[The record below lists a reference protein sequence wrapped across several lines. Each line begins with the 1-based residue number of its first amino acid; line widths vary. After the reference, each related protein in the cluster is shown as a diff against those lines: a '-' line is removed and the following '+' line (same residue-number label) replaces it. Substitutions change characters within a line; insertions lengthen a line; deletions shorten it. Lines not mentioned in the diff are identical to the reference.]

1 MLTVEKERI
10 YSALSTYQKVQP
22 VKCVIWDLDNTV
34 WHGVLAENDDLVLK
48 EGIVDIIVALD
59 KKGVLQSIASKN
71 NYDDA
76 INKLEQFGLLDYFL
90 YPQINWNAK
99 SSSVELI
106 CKNLNIGIDT
116 FLFIDDQPF
125 ELEEVKLA
133 HPQVEIFD
141 AADYQLLMGFPRI
154 QSVVVAD
161 DAARRRIRYQE
172 DMKRHRSEEDFVGTP
187 EAFLA
192 SLNMV
197 FAISKAVPED
207 LLRAE
212 ELTLRTNQLNSTG
225 ITYSADELF
234 EFMHSEKHELLICEL
249 TDKYG
254 SYGKIG
260 LTLIEKQESFDV
272 VKLLL
277 MSCRTA
283 ARGVGSVLLS
293 YLMRQAKSRG
303 NSLRAEFKRTDRNR
317 QMLVTYQFSGF
328 IEQSRDGEGNILFE
342 HDLSDIREY
351 PDYIKVLHP

>member
-1 MLTVEKERI
+1 MLTIDKERI
-10 YSALSTYQKVQP
+10 YPASSNNQKLQP
-22 VKCVIWDLDNTV
+22 IKCVVWDLDNTV
-34 WHGVLAENDDLVLK
+34 WHGVLAENDELVLK
-48 EGIVDIIVALD
+48 DGVVDIIAALD

-76 INKLEQFGLLDYFL
+76 VNKLEQFGLLDYFL

-106 CKNLNIGIDT
+106 CKSLNIGIDT

-133 HPQVEIFD
+133 HPHVEIFD
-141 AADYQLLMGFPRI
+141 AADYQSLMEFTRI
-154 QSVVVAD
+154 DSIAVAD
-161 DAARRRIRYQE
+161 DAAMRRVRYQE
-172 DMKRHRSEEDFVGTP
+172 DMKRHRSEEEFVGTP

-197 FAISKAVPED
+197 FTISKASPED

-212 ELTLRTNQLNSTG
+212 ELTVRTNQLNSTG

-234 EFMHSEKHELLICEL
+234 EFMHSDKHELLICEL

-260 LTLIEKQESFDV
+260 LTLIEKCESVDV

-303 NSLRAEFKRTDRNR
+303 NSLHAEFRRTDRNR

-328 IEQSRDGEGNILFE
+328 VEQSRDAEGNILFE
-342 HDLSDIREY
+342 HNLADIQEY
-351 PDYIKVLHP
+351 PDYIKVFHP